1 MKRLFCL
8 CLILISSCSSYKKDM
23 KIQHEIA
30 VNSIFA
36 AEFVEGTDDIPLA
49 DGMQKIDGEEN
60 LNFDLPSGNI
70 IAISYRSDSRLNEI
84 KDFYIDTLPQMG
96 WVSVDNDIANNSKI
110 NFKRDGEKLEIE
122 FVKEK
127 GGNMVKFYATL

>member
-1 MKRLFCL
+1 
-8 CLILISSCSSYKKDM
+8 M

-70 IAISYRSDSRLNEI
+70 IAISYRSDSKLNEI

-96 WVSVDNDIANNSKI
+96 WVSVDNDIASNSKI